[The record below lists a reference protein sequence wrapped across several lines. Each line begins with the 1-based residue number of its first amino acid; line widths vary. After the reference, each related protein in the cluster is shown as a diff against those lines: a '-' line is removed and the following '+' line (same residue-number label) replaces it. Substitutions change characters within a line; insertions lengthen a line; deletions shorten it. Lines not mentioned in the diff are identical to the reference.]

1 MEEEGEEDA
10 VRGGHHV
17 AKRARK
23 NKSVVAVFD
32 DAARTEYLTGF
43 RKRKNKR
50 RKVAEAEKQVKERQ
64 KRLQLRKERRA
75 AMKLAQGN
83 QGECDADEVLN
94 EGEEVEIDDNENL
107 KVSGTTTYDDGDT
120 TVIVTTCSLEPD
132 DHTDYM
138 QSHDRPPST
147 MLGKRPGIPLGTTL
161 PKKAVSVNKKQ
172 RVVSQKR
179 TKKLTRRE
187 RSVPKNQRAKKGGRR
202 K

>member
-1 MEEEGEEDA
+1 M
-10 VRGGHHV
+10 
-17 AKRARK
+17 
-23 NKSVVAVFD
+23 
-32 DAARTEYLTGF
+32 T
-43 RKRKNKR
+43 
-50 RKVAEAEKQVKERQ
+50 
-64 KRLQLRKERRA
+64 
-75 AMKLAQGN
+75 
-83 QGECDADEVLN
+83 CDVIQQESLMYSSIA
-94 EGEEVEIDDNENL
+94 
-107 KVSGTTTYDDGDT
+107 GTTTYDDGDT

-179 TKKLTRRE
+179 IKKLTRRE

>member
-64 KRLQLRKERRA
+64 KRLQLRKEVFSSLSFLLNIQYSYCAVGSMAIVPHCSDLVYFIVVVTSLFLSATMHQKFTR
-75 AMKLAQGN
+75 
-83 QGECDADEVLN
+83 VLFSSFV
-94 EGEEVEIDDNENL
+94 GAHCSQLYQEN
-107 KVSGTTTYDDGDT
+107 
-120 TVIVTTCSLEPD
+120 
-132 DHTDYM
+132 
-138 QSHDRPPST
+138 
-147 MLGKRPGIPLGTTL
+147 
-161 PKKAVSVNKKQ
+161 
-172 RVVSQKR
+172 
-179 TKKLTRRE
+179 
-187 RSVPKNQRAKKGGRR
+187 
-202 K
+202 